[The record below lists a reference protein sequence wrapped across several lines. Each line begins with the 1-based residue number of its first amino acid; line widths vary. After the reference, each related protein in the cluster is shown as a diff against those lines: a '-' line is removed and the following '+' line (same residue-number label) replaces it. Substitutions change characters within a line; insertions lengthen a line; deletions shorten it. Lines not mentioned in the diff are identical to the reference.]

1 MRASEPAGQAAPN
14 RVDEAERVPDQRPF
28 YVTTPIYYISGTPHI
43 GHAYTS
49 IAADVLVRTARA
61 HGPARSLTGTDE
73 HGQKV
78 AAAAAAAGMTPQAYV
93 DSLAPRWRALAP
105 AFDARFDDFIRTTEP
120 RHARTSLAL
129 FERMKANGDVYEGV
143 YEGWY
148 CTHDETFWPEA
159 KLVDGRCPNPE
170 CRRPVEWLSEK
181 NWFFRLSAYRDR
193 LIAHFRAKP
202 EFVRPQARY
211 NEMMAVLEGGL
222 EDLSIS
228 RSSFDWGIPL
238 PGGGV
243 IYVWYDALINYISA
257 LGWPDDR
264 DGLFATFWPG
274 MHLIGKE
281 IARFH
286 TLIWPAMLWSAG
298 LPEPVRIF
306 AHGWITVEGEKMS
319 KSLGN
324 VIDPFALI
332 EEFGPDPVRYFLLR
346 EAPFGSD
353 FSISVEKLRQRYNSD
368 LGNDLGNLL
377 RRSLAMLQKYRDGLV
392 PQPSEGALQ
401 ERLAELPALVNEH
414 VMCLRFREALDEIW
428 TVVTYLNRAI
438 DEHKPWEL
446 FKHGRGVEL
455 DALLYDLCEGLR
467 WISLL
472 LFPYMPA
479 KSTEIWQQLGLDGT
493 PERQWPD
500 ELVWGR
506 LAAGT
511 QTNPGAPLFPRLEPP
526 AA

>member
-1 MRASEPAGQAAPN
+1 VTKARWVSQSA
-14 RVDEAERVPDQRPF
+14 F

-43 GHAYTS
+43 GHAYTT
-49 IAADVLVRTARA
+49 IAADIMVRTARA

-78 AAAAAAAGMTPQAYV
+78 ANAAAAEGMTPQAYT
-93 DSLAPRWRALAP
+93 DMLAPKWRDLAA

-129 FERMKANGDVYEGV
+129 FERMRANGDVYEGV

-148 CTHDETFWPEA
+148 CTNDETFWPEN
-159 KLVDGRCPNPE
+159 KLVEGRCPNPE

-193 LIAHFRAKP
+193 LIAHFRAHP
-202 EFVRPQARY
+202 QFLRPQSRY
-211 NEMMAVLEGGL
+211 NEMMAVLESGL

-243 IYVWYDALINYISA
+243 LYVWFDALINYVSA
-257 LGWPDDR
+257 LGWPDDP
-264 DGLFATFWPG
+264 DGLFRAFWPG
-274 MHLIGKE
+274 VHIIGKE

-298 LPEPVRIF
+298 LEPPERVF
-306 AHGWITVEGEKMS
+306 AHGWILAEGDVKMS

-324 VIDPFALI
+324 VIEPFSLV
-332 EEFGPDPVRYFLLR
+332 ERFGADSVRYFLFR

-353 FSISVEKLRQRYNSD
+353 FSISIEKLRARHNND

-377 RRSLAMLQKYRDGLV
+377 RRSLAMLQKYRNGLV
-392 PQPSEGALQ
+392 PEPETSAIEA
-401 ERLAELPALVNEH
+401 RVADLPALVRDH
-414 VMCLRFREALDEIW
+414 VTAFRFREALDEIW
-428 TVVTYLNRAI
+428 NVVGALNREI
-438 DEHKPWEL
+438 DEKKPWVLYKE
-446 FKHGRGVEL
+446 GRGNEL

-467 WISLL
+467 WLALL
-472 LFPYMPA
+472 LFPFMPSKA
-479 KSTEIWQQLGLDGT
+479 TEMWQQLGLAGT
-493 PERQWPD
+493 PELRWSEALQW
-500 ELVWGR
+500 GG

-511 QTNPGAPLFPRLEPP
+511 QTAPGAPLFPRIEEPQP
-526 AA
+526 V